1 MRDISPSVLSADFSK
16 IKEQINIVK
25 EAGANR
31 LHLDVMDGNFV
42 PNLTFGPII
51 IKAIKK
57 ITNLHLETH
66 LMINN
71 PNQYIDDY
79 IKAGSDTLIF
89 HYEASN
95 DIQRDLEMIKNKGI
109 KCGIAIKPETSY
121 KVLEKFIDTLD
132 YILIMSVSPGFGGQG
147 FIKETLIKMESIH
160 KMCINLKRRDKI
172 KIGVDGG
179 INLKTIKKVYNTGI
193 DITIVGSALYG
204 ANDIK
209 HRFKEL
215 MNA

>member
-1 MRDISPSVLSADFSK
+1 MRNISPSVLSADFSILK
-16 IKEQINIVK
+16 DQLEVV
-25 EAGANR
+25 EAAGATR

-57 ITNLHLETH
+57 LTTLHLETH

-71 PNQYIDDY
+71 PNQYIDQFID
-79 IKAGSDTLIF
+79 AGSDTLIF
-89 HYEASN
+89 HYEASDN
-95 DIQRDLEMIKNKGI
+95 IRRDLNLIKNKGI
-109 KCGIAIKPETSY
+109 KCGIAIKPETDPE
-121 KVLEKFIDTLD
+121 VLNEYLDIMD

-147 FIKETLIKMESIH
+147 FINRTLLKMQLIN
-160 KMCINLKRRDKI
+160 KMCIEYNCRNKI

-179 INLKTIKKVYNTGI
+179 VNLDTIKKVYDTGI

-204 ANDIK
+204 AKDIK
-209 HRFKEL
+209 KRFKQL